1 MHVRLEADFRYV
13 SLTETCLGLKTGLS
27 GACLGQAA
35 SCWLGLP
42 FANTAEDTPQ
52 QEIPGKLCMAQRLWS
67 RRRNPPRSV
76 AARLGISEWDFSNA
90 LHKIKEAAG
99 LGGAD
104 RVIIWSD
111 GTVTEEGGDVIGN
124 VYDEL

>member
-1 MHVRLEADFRYV
+1 
-13 SLTETCLGLKTGLS
+13 
-27 GACLGQAA
+27 
-35 SCWLGLP
+35 
-42 FANTAEDTPQ
+42 
-52 QEIPGKLCMAQRLWS
+52 MAQRLWS
-67 RRRNPPRSV
+67 RRGNPPRWV

-111 GTVTEEGGDVIGN
+111 GTVTEDRGDVIGN